1 MAAERALTFG
11 QQLSYAVGNMGVGL
25 LPTLIGSWA
34 MYYFS
39 PPPGEGLPSYIPLMV
54 VGWVLFIGRLGEA
67 IINPFIGYW
76 SDRTRSKLGR
86 RIPYIMY
93 GTLPMTIAAV
103 LMWFPL
109 VHRESMINAAWVAVM
124 MTGMCVLFAVVV
136 APYLSLLPEL
146 TPYNDERIRLSS
158 IMAVFEI
165 VGLLLAGGAAGV
177 VIDAWKTGV
186 PGLPAAFNGFNLSA
200 MAVGALT
207 LAAFYTTAFRVKE
220 REFTPSKE
228 VSFGFRASFGESLKN
243 SAFPPYLFMV
253 VAFRIGIDT
262 VVVVIPYMVTTV
274 MGGTELHAGFI
285 QMGIMLAAIALF
297 YPVTILS
304 DRLGKKKCFL
314 VGSLGFLVVMPLVVT
329 IGKWPFLSP
338 MAQGIVVFLLAAF
351 PAATFSV
358 LPRPLLADIIDHDE
372 KLTTYRREAM
382 YNGVEGLFTRSA
394 SGLAWVLSATLFYL
408 FGNSAENPL
417 GVLLCGP
424 VAAVFILAG
433 TLVFRKYP
441 FER

>member
-1 MAAERALTFG
+1 
-11 QQLSYAVGNMGVGL
+11 
-25 LPTLIGSWA
+25 

-39 PPPGEGLPSYIPLMV
+39 PPAGEGLPSYIPLAV
-54 VGWVLFIGRLGEA
+54 VGWVLFVGRLGEA
-67 IINPFIGYW
+67 VVNPFVGFW
-76 SDRTRSKLGR
+76 SDRTKSRFGR
-86 RIPYIMY
+86 RIPYILY
-93 GTLPMTIAAV
+93 GTLPMTVAAV

-109 VHRESMINAAWVAVM
+109 VPRESWINAGWVALL
-124 MTGMCVLFAVVV
+124 MTATCVLFAVVV

-146 TPYNDERIRLSS
+146 TPHNEERVRLSS
-158 IMAVFEI
+158 LMAVFEI
-165 VGLLLAGGAAGV
+165 LGLLIAGGAAGV

-186 PGLPAAFNGFNLSA
+186 PGLPAAINGFNLSA
-200 MAVGALT
+200 IAVGVLT
-207 LAAFYTTAFRVKE
+207 LAAFYTTALRVKE
-220 REFTPSKE
+220 KNFSPSKK
-228 VSFGFRASFGESLKN
+228 VALGFGASFRESFRN
-243 SAFPPYLFMV
+243 PAFGPYLFMV

-424 VAAVFILAG
+424 VAALFILAG

-441 FER
+441 FEK